1 MGKVKIELNTLTDI
15 REFVNIVSDPSIEG
29 AITLTDGSNY
39 TVNAKSLLAAMCTVE
54 WSDLYCISDEDIYTK
69 IQKFAR

>member
-15 REFVNIVSDPSIEG
+15 REFVDIVSDPEIQG
-29 AITLTDGSNY
+29 DIKLTDGNSY
-39 TVNAKSLLAAMCTVE
+39 TTNARSLLGAMASVE
-54 WSDLYCISDEDIYTK
+54 WSELYCVSDEDIYTK

>member
-15 REFVNIVSDPSIEG
+15 REFVDIVSDPSIEG
-29 AITLTDGSNY
+29 PVKLTDGTNY

-54 WSDLYCISDEDIYTK
+54 FSELYCVSDEDIYTK

>member
-1 MGKVKIELNTLTDI
+1 MGRVKIDLNTLTDI
-15 REFVNIVSDPSIEG
+15 REFVDIVSNPEIKG
-29 AITLTDGSNY
+29 PIKLTDGSNY

-54 WSDLYCISDEDIYTK
+54 WSELYCVSDEDIYTK